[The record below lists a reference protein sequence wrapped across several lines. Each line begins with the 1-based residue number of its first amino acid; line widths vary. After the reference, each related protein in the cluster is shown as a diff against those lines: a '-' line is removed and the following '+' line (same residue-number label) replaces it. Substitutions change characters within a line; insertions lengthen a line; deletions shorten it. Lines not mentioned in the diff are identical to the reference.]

1 MLSASFLYLVL
12 RTFSPCRVTLFSV
25 CVNSYLDIKIKEGDA
40 HNIVCPAFD
49 CNKLVPVEFIE
60 KTVSTTMAQRY
71 LQFDIKVSVIVSR
84 YICLLVQVTHAFRP
98 VTMEGIHACMQRLSH

>member
-1 MLSASFLYLVL
+1 M
-12 RTFSPCRVTLFSV
+12 FSV

-71 LQFDIKVSVIVSR
+71 LQFDIKVSVIMVTH
-84 YICLLVQVTHAFRP
+84 IFVEVTHAFRQR
-98 VTMEGIHACMQRLSH
+98 TMEVIHACNELSQIRFEPMY